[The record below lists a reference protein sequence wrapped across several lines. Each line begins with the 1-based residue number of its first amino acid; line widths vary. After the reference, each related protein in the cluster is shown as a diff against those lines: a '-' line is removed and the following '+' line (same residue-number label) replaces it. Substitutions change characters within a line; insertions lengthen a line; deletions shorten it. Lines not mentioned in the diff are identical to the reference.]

1 MSGRTR
7 LVGALG
13 ALTVAGVIVGCA
25 PAVDAA
31 WTPPQWPAAELRVV
45 TAPPA
50 PLDPAAVPGL
60 AGQRLRHDG
69 VGVQA
74 RFAYLPG
81 TSASVTA
88 FNGALDAAVRA
99 VVDSRAASVG
109 AAYQPTVFSAGAGL
123 GDRGCVMGSTLL
135 PASQILADPDV
146 GPAGGAGAAVV
157 CDIVTAAGSMLGE
170 RVRVVSGGPDGVTSD
185 VSTILFV
192 DTATGVTTTGAEMWT
207 DAAAAVLGADV
218 VEALRRDAG
227 ALSNTASDGGGG
239 AQLEAVRAALSTTL
253 PTAQGTLVFTI
264 ASGFTTP
271 ELTELGLA
279 ETVTPLTVEVPADI
293 AAPLLTDAGR
303 ALLAASALP
312 YAGPADV
319 PAGTDWVNCRLVP
332 CVAVTY
338 DDGPSGY
345 TPTLLDEL
353 AAADAAAT
361 FYMLGGVARG
371 RPDTVARVSR
381 EGHEIG
387 THTWNHP
394 RLPTLDDAAVA
405 REIGDSRGLLQQL
418 SGQPISTF
426 RPPYGEYTARDLAIA
441 GLPAILWSVDT
452 RDWAGPADDVLI
464 RAGVDQAKPGGI
476 VLFHDIHE
484 RSVRV
489 APAVFAG
496 LQDRGFTLA
505 TIDQL
510 FGGAAPAAGA
520 WRSAPQ

>member
-1 MSGRTR
+1 MSARRR
-7 LVGALG
+7 LAGAL
-13 ALTVAGVIVGCA
+13 AVIAAVVLIAGCA

-31 WTPPQWPAAELRVV
+31 WTPPQWPATELRVV
-45 TAPPA
+45 EAPPA
-50 PLDPAAVPGL
+50 PLDPAIIPGL

-69 VGVQA
+69 IGVQA

-81 TSASVTA
+81 TSVAVAGFNASV
-88 FNGALDAAVRA
+88 DAAI
-99 VVDSRAASVG
+99 RAAVDARAAAIG
-109 AAYQPTVFSAGAGL
+109 AAYHPTAFAVGAGL
-123 GDRGCVMGSTLL
+123 ADRGCVAESTLR
-135 PASQILADPDV
+135 PAAEILADPAV
-146 GPAGGAGAAVV
+146 GPAGGSGAAVV
-157 CDIVTAAGSMLGE
+157 CDVVSATGSILGE
-170 RVRVVSGGPDGVTSD
+170 RIRVIVGGPDAIASD
-185 VSTILFV
+185 VSTILYG
-192 DTATGVTTTGAEMWT
+192 DTATGIATTATALWT
-207 DAAAAVLGADV
+207 DAAASTLGADV

-227 ALSNTASDGGGG
+227 ALSLTPSDGGGG
-239 AQLEAVRAALSTTL
+239 TQLAAIQAALATTL
-253 PTAQGTLVFTI
+253 PTEDGTLVFTI

-279 ETVTPLTVEVPADI
+279 ATTTPLTVEVPADI
-293 AAPLLTDAGR
+293 AAPLLTEAGT
-303 ALLAASALP
+303 ALLAASTLP
-312 YAGPADV
+312 YAGPTDV
-319 PAGTDWVNCRLVP
+319 PAGVDWVDCRLVP

-345 TPTLLDEL
+345 TPALLDDL
-353 AAADAAAT
+353 RSADAAAT
-361 FYMLGGVARG
+361 FYMLGGSASAH
-371 RPDTVARVSR
+371 PDMVGRVSA

-394 RLPTLDDAAVA
+394 HLPAIDDAAVA
-405 REIGDSRGLLQQL
+405 REIGDSRALLQRL

-426 RPPYGEYTARDLAIA
+426 RPPYGEYTPGILAIA
-441 GLPAILWSVDT
+441 GIPAILWNVDT

-464 RAGVDQAKPGGI
+464 RRGVDEANPGGI

-489 APAVFAG
+489 APDVFAG

-510 FGGAAPAAGA
+510 FGGTPPASGA